1 MRYTMGSKKQN
12 SKTNLQDG
20 ATSLKKIPPDEL
32 LPEGLAER
40 RRAALNNDTGRLE
53 GGDLAVCATLAAGDD
68 GTGVTHAPAGRS
80 GDTSDER
87 DDGLLLLPVGLLEEL
102 GGILLGGTTDL
113 ADHDDTVGLRV
124 LEEDLKAVDEVGA
137 AEGVTADTDD
147 ERLAEAGLGGLVD
160 GLVGEGTGTGDN
172 TDATALVNETGHDAD
187 LALTLGVCVRM
198 DAHE

>member
-32 LPEGLAER
+32 LPKGLAER
-40 RRAALNNDTGRLE
+40 RRTALNDDTSRLE
-53 GGDLAVCATLAAGDD
+53 GGDLAVGATLAAGDN

-80 GDTSDER
+80 GDTSDEG

-102 GGILLGGTTDL
+102 SGILLGGTTDL
-113 ADHDDTVGLRV
+113 ADHDDTVGLGV

-147 ERLAEAGLGGLVD
+147 ERLTEAGLGGLVD
-160 GLVGEGTGTGDN
+160 GLVGESAGTGDD

-198 DAHE
+198 DTHK